1 MDKLH
6 FSLHLSTKSAISV
19 DAFHY
24 SRHGSRPGRFRSASL
39 HFIPPKVYF
48 VIASR

>member
-19 DAFHY
+19 DKLAAPPLLAAAFILKT
-24 SRHGSRPGRFRSASL
+24 GL
-39 HFIPPKVYF
+39 I
-48 VIASR
+48 